1 MFKKLIYIFSVVL
14 YFNCSTSTSDKEYKF
29 IKNTSSSISFK
40 NTLSSTA
47 ELNIL
52 NYLYYYNGAG
62 VATGDFNNDG
72 LIDIYFSGNEV
83 NDQLYLN
90 DGKLKFKNITPE
102 CGIAN
107 SAGWSTG
114 VTTVDINSDG
124 LLDIY
129 VSKVSGHLNLKSH
142 NLLYVNQGTKN
153 GIPIFKEQSKKYNLN
168 IAGLYTQA
176 SFFDYDL
183 DGDLD
188 VFLLGHSL
196 HPNSNFGRGSQRT
209 KKDSLNGD
217 KLLEN
222 REGIYYNASE
232 KANIFSSHI
241 GYGLGISTSDI
252 NQDGYPDIFIGND
265 FFEDDYLYIN
275 QKDGSFKEV
284 NTTEGALGHTS
295 HFSMGNDIADINND
309 ALADIISVDMLPEE
323 IKTLKTSGT
332 EYGYNIFTNNLKAGY
347 QPQYMQNTLHINE
360 GDIQFKE
367 TAFLSG
373 ISSTEWSWSPLLA
386 DFNNDSYKDIY
397 ITNGILGAT
406 NNMDFVNFI
415 SNENIQ
421 KRLGSRMTNKELPFI
436 EEIPEKKTTNYFFEN
451 NKNATFTNR
460 SQQWIDGKPS
470 FSNGSSYADLDN
482 DGDLDIIVNN
492 VNEVAYLL
500 ENQTRQQSDST
511 HYLAIQL
518 RDTTSHN
525 RYGIGAKVY
534 VYASDAQQYFENYTT
549 KGFLSSV
556 SPEVFV
562 GLSYNTIIDSLK
574 IIWPDQT
581 YQIQKNIPVDQKI
594 TIKKDISL
602 PKANILNNN
611 KYLTLTRDSILSFI
625 HRDNTSFE
633 FSRDPLIPYA
643 STNMSKS
650 IKIGDLNNDGLDDLI
665 GLGAKGKET
674 LLYFQQKDG
683 GFSTKKLDKST
694 DFLLNEDIDAVV
706 IDVNNDKQNDV
717 IIVSGGNEV
726 KKGKPLQP
734 RLYLRSKDGLQLKE
748 SIFENYEINASS
760 VKAVDI
766 DNDGDLDITI
776 TSDMTPQEFAS
787 TSSQYIFRNDGNAK
801 FTDIS
806 DTFGKQLKNLGSI
819 KDIIWV
825 DIDNNGFSDAIVV
838 GHWLAPTLFLNNG
851 KDLIKSTTSFG
862 NHKGWY
868 NSINVADFDK
878 DGDLDIIV
886 GNWGL
891 NTRLYASQKQPIELY
906 LEDFD
911 NNGKIDPI
919 LTYYYQDTKT
929 TLATK
934 DELVK
939 QLPHLNKEYLSY
951 NAFAKASIQ
960 DLFTSSKLESAT
972 KKQVTQL
979 ASMYF
984 ENNGDLTFRAK
995 QLPLMSQISSTHD
1008 IHIEDVNNDGYL
1020 DAILIGNDYEIS
1032 TQIGRL
1038 DSSKGILLIND
1049 KKGFFDIEKRSKLN
1063 ILGAS
1068 RSIDTMKVSKT
1079 KYYVVGRNNDTPLF
1093 LRKDN

>member
-1 MFKKLIYIFSVVL
+1 MTKKLIYILSVAML
-14 YFNCSTSTSDKEYKF
+14 YASCSKPDKKYKF
-29 IKNTSSSISFK
+29 IKNNSSNITFK
-40 NTLSSTA
+40 NTLNSTK

-62 VATGDFNNDG
+62 VATGDFNNDN
-72 LIDIYFSGNEV
+72 LIDIYFTGNEED
-83 NDQLYLN
+83 DQLYLN
-90 DGKLKFKNITPE
+90 QNQLKFKNITKE
-102 CGIAN
+102 SGIKN
-107 SAGWSTG
+107 NTGWTTG
-114 VTTVDINSDG
+114 VTTVDINADG

-129 VSKVSGHLNLKSH
+129 ISKVSGHLHLKGH
-142 NLLYVNQGTKN
+142 NLLFINQGLKN
-153 GIPIFKEQSKKYNLN
+153 GIPTFKEQSKEYNLN
-168 IAGLYTQA
+168 ISGLYTQA

-209 KKDSLNGD
+209 RVDSINGD

-222 REGIYYNASE
+222 KNGLFYDASA

-275 QKDGSFKEV
+275 QRDGTFKEV
-284 NTTEGALGHTS
+284 NTTEGTLGHTS

-309 ALADIISVDMLPEE
+309 GLSDIISVDMLPEHLE
-323 IKTLKTSGT
+323 TLKTSGT
-332 EYGYNIFTNNLKAGY
+332 EFNYNIFTNNLKAGY
-347 QPQYMQNTLHINE
+347 QPQFMQNTLHINE
-360 GDIQFKE
+360 GNVQFKE

-386 DFNNDSYKDIY
+386 DFNNNGYKDIY

-406 NNMDFVNFI
+406 NDMDFINFI

-421 KRLGSRMTNKELPFI
+421 KRLGSKMTNKELPFI
-436 EEIPEKKTTNYFFEN
+436 DEIPEKKTTNYFFEN

-460 SQQWIDGKPS
+460 SNQWIDGTPS

-492 VNEVAYLL
+492 VNETAYLL
-500 ENQTRQQSDST
+500 ENKTRQQSDSL
-511 HYLAIQL
+511 HYLTVQL
-518 RDTTSHN
+518 RDTTSN
-525 RYGIGAKVY
+525 NILGIGSKIFVY
-534 VYASDAQQYFENYTT
+534 TPDAQQFFENYTT
-549 KGFLSSV
+549 RGFLSSV
-556 SPEVFV
+556 SPEIFI
-562 GLSYNTIIDSLK
+562 GLGQNEIIDSLK
-574 IIWPDQT
+574 IIWPDQS
-581 YQIQKNIPVDQKI
+581 YQLHKNIPVDRKI
-594 TIKKDISL
+594 TIQKNSLKTKKQTLKKSDYVSFKNDSL
-602 PKANILNNN
+602 I
-611 KYLTLTRDSILSFI
+611 SFI
-625 HRDNTSFE
+625 HRDNVSFE

-643 STNMSKS
+643 STNLSKS
-650 IKIGDLNNDGLDDLI
+650 IKVGDLNNDGLDDLI
-665 GLGAKGKET
+665 GLGAKGKQT
-674 LLYFQQKDG
+674 LLYYQQKDRS
-683 GFSTKKLDKST
+683 FKNIQLDSSEN
-694 DFLLNEDIDAVV
+694 FIINEDIDALI
-706 IDVNNDKQNDV
+706 IDINNDNLNDL
-717 IIVSGGNEV
+717 IIVSGGNEI

-734 RLYLRSKDGLQLKE
+734 RLYINSQDGLQFKE
-748 SIFENYEINASS
+748 SIFSNYEMNASS
-760 VKAVDI
+760 IKAIDI
-766 DNDGDLDITI
+766 DNDGDLDINI
-776 TSDMTPQEFAS
+776 TSDLIPQQFAATP
-787 TSSQYIFRNDGNAK
+787 SQYIFRNDENAN

-806 DTFGKQLKNLGSI
+806 DTFGKPLKNIGNV
-819 KDIIWV
+819 KDIIWE
-825 DIDNNGFSDAIVV
+825 DINNNGFLDAILI
-838 GHWLAPTLFLNNG
+838 GHWIAPTLFINDG
-851 KDLIKSTTSFG
+851 KTLTKSTTTFG

-868 NSINVADFDK
+868 NTLKVADFDK
-878 DGDLDIIV
+878 DGDLDIIA
-886 GNWGL
+886 GNWGF
-891 NTRLYASQKQPIELY
+891 NTRLKASQKQPIELY

-911 NNGKIDPI
+911 NNGKTDPI
-919 LTYYYQDTKT
+919 LTYYYQGTRT

-951 NAFAKASIQ
+951 NAFAKANIEY
-960 DLFTSSKLESAT
+960 LFSASKLESAT

-984 ENNGDLTFRAK
+984 ENNGDLTFKAIP
-995 QLPLMSQISSTHD
+995 LPLMSQISSVHD
-1008 IHIEDVNNDGYL
+1008 IHIEDFNNDGYL
-1020 DAILIGNDYEIS
+1020 DVILIGNDYEIS

-1038 DSSKGILLIND
+1038 DSSKGMLLINN
-1049 KKGFFDIEKRSKLN
+1049 KKGFFEIENRFKLN

-1068 RSIDTMKVSKT
+1068 RSIDTIRVLGT